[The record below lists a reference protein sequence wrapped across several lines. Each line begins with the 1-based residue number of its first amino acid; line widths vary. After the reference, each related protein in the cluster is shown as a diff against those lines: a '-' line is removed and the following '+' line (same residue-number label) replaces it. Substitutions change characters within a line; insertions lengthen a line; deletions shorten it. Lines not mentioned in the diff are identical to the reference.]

1 MPEQEGYSATLI
13 LIHGAWAG
21 SWVWNRLAPL
31 LRARGYRVITPDLP
45 GSNVNPERAEE
56 ASLEECVREIRTVT
70 ENVDGPLFLLG
81 HSGGGAVATQAA
93 EDMADRVSGVIFLAG
108 MMLPSGT
115 GFAGIINERLP
126 GDPSAAGIG
135 PYLQWSKDRTMSR
148 VPEDAACTIF
158 FNDLPDALA
167 REAAA
172 RLGWQA
178 EGSRALVPVWSQNG
192 FGTLPRLYIEA
203 TRDRSVTLPLQRTMQ
218 ARTPGAEVVTLES
231 GHAPQVSQPEAVA
244 DAVSGFIE
252 NHRSS

>member
-1 MPEQEGYSATLI
+1 MPEQVPVSATLV

-21 SWVWNRLAPL
+21 SWVWSRLAPM
-31 LRARGYRVITPDLP
+31 LRAKGYRVLTPDLP
-45 GSNVNPERAEE
+45 GSADWPGDPDT
-56 ASLEECVREIRTVT
+56 ASLDACVSEILTTT

-81 HSGGGAVATQAA
+81 HSGGGAVATQVA
-93 EDMADRVSGVIFLAG
+93 EVMADRVHGVIFLAG

-115 GFAGIINERLP
+115 GFADIIRDLIAR
-126 GDPSAAGIG
+126 DPSAAGIG
-135 PYLQWSKDRTMSR
+135 PYLQWTEDGKLSR

-178 EGSRALVPVWSQNG
+178 EGSRALVPRWTPG
-192 FGTLPRLYIEA
+192 RFGALPKLYIEA
-203 TRDRSVTLPLQRTMQ
+203 TLDRSVTLALQRTMQ

-252 NHRSS
+252 HHRSS